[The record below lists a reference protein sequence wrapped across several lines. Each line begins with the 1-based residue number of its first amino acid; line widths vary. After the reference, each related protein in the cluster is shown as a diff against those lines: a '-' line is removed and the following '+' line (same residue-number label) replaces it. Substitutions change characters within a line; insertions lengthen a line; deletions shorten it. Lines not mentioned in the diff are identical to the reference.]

1 MSWFGSPD
9 ELDRLAGRLSGAAC
23 RVRSRARTVRSGAGD
38 LRWRGPAADAFHAS
52 VAQEARLLDRAADEL
67 DDAAAALHRHA
78 DAVRAE
84 LARLRALEQAA
95 ERALQTGWSALVDVV
110 T

>member
-1 MSWFGSPD
+1 MSWFGDPD
-9 ELDRLAGRLSGAAC
+9 DLDALARQLAAAATRVREQGALVRSAAGAA
-23 RVRSRARTVRSGAGD
+23 
-38 LRWRGPAADAFHAS
+38 RWRGPAADAFHAS
-52 VAQEARLLDRAADEL
+52 VVRETTRLERAATEL

-84 LARLRALEQAA
+84 IARLQAI
-95 ERALQTGWSALVDVV
+95 ERAAVGLVRSGLSGLRGLV